1 MLMLSVGLPAA
12 ASAATVST
20 STNLPTTSPAP
31 APVAPLTARAY
42 SSPAQPAVSVPSST
56 GTGAAKAGAA
66 PAAAATPADLPP
78 AIPAVLASALAQ
90 AKSTRKAVLVD
101 QSERQQHFANPDG
114 TQTSVVTP
122 VPTRVKDSS
131 GTWHDI
137 DLTLAPALDG
147 TLGGKTTGAGLRL
160 APTADGAVRIP
171 TPAGDIVAVHDGA
184 TPAPATTTANKASY
198 ARALGGRDLTESLLV
213 HGAEEGVVL
222 HTATDPTSYTTTF
235 TLPAGVTAKAA
246 TNYGVEFDDAAGKQL
261 LAYGGGFTHDANPSN
276 IYPDGAQTDTVTTL
290 VGQTGNTVTVNVGF
304 DPAFLADPTRVFPVT
319 VDPSYYTN
327 TSSTGD
333 GQDTW
338 VEHDG
343 STSQYAS
350 SELRT
355 GYGFGSAGNTVA
367 RTLIE
372 FQIAGLANPN
382 NYVSE
387 AHMRINQFASTQC
400 ATTYVNG
407 LGAGFSNA
415 TIWSNQPPKD
425 GQPLVSAT
433 NLCNGWSSVDLTS
446 VARRWFNN
454 SAPDWGIQ
462 MQSNEQASDG
472 WRKFY
477 SGENGSGYAPA
488 IYVTYGPP
496 PAPTA
501 TTQTSPAQAGPAGLV
516 TPGQTLN
523 YTTKITNPATD
534 AQTVTLTDPAAAGD
548 LSGVQIQV
556 GSGAKQTCAAAG
568 ATCTMTVPG
577 ASAPGLKIT
586 GLSLPASDTVTV
598 FYTGA
603 ATRLASAVCQKVTPT
618 ASVAGLAGTTAS
630 TLAGTATSVCDSALG
645 LEAYWSFLSR
655 PVGPDGVADVNAA
668 NGNLVVQ
675 QLDSTAIQ
683 GRGHLA
689 YVLRRTYNS
698 QDTTIASLPGSLGG
712 GWQLNFGEAGDTV
725 GDGVSPA
732 GLSVPPLAGL
742 LSPLSI
748 TLVDR
753 DGTRHVFT
761 AKLATTNGIN
771 ISGQRVQ
778 IPSGTNWANLPTALG
793 LGAQVVQNA
802 ASTGTFQNICVDV
815 PYKAPA
821 GVHLGLWRYIAT
833 NQTGSG
839 GCSNLTTA
847 NSAVIG
853 FATMRPD
860 RLRSE
865 FDSTGRLLS
874 QMDGAGNEMRYL
886 YSGGLPTAQLGAG
899 ASPVNLGPLAYVYEP
914 RTCTSGVN
922 QGVTPSVPATCRS
935 YHFTYAGTNTTT
947 NLPTGGLTSVVDP
960 AGRTTGYAYD
970 NATSVTR
977 HLTQVTNPD
986 GSSEQYAYSNVN
998 GQASCGPTDGQL
1010 CVVTDPRGAATTLTY
1025 ASHPSGGPARVA
1037 GITDRR
1043 GTATSLS
1050 YATDSSSMT
1059 STDNAVNGP
1068 VQTRKYSSI
1077 DSAGRVGR
1085 IQDLDPAGAVLHDTT
1100 YTWDTA
1106 AATCRTPDPAV
1117 DNLLCSTTRN
1127 KGASGGAP
1135 STRDVRYNN
1144 EGLPLVTTMRNPDD
1158 SSQTFTT
1165 TDGYHVQ
1172 MVDTTGTVHHYTD
1185 TPTGSSAV
1193 SSTSDTGGRIDPTS
1207 PASTSVYAVDDHT
1220 AALTARG
1227 NAASPPGG
1235 WQAYETTWKL
1245 DAPTTGDGGGF
1256 NAQPGTGGVCTGTT
1270 GNTGLACEQHSPASD
1285 PSPVSCT
1292 ETDGSTRG
1300 CDLTRYTYDTYGA
1313 KITMATPAA
1322 VKANPAAPATYGYA
1336 YYSGGTDLSG
1346 HTDRTGWLSSVTD
1359 PAGKFVAYGY
1369 DAAGNRIR
1377 TWDRAAT
1384 DRAAQPAT
1392 SYPGTLATP
1401 PSSEYTQTL
1410 YDSSGTAAAPAS
1422 DAHGAA
1428 NPWRYVTS
1436 SRDPLGNL
1444 TALTVDPNGNITTL
1458 RPPRGT
1464 AASTASFDSTSAYDP
1479 GDLSTS
1485 KTTPAGMTS
1494 TGYDAFGNKTSTI
1507 DGRGNVTATAYD
1519 AVNRPTTTRWTRRAG
1534 TATAATECT
1543 PGTVTTSA
1551 DAPLP
1556 TGRILCSSTVG
1567 YDNLDRT
1574 TSTTD
1579 AAGGQSD
1586 TTYDTRGLAL
1596 SQRVKRTASVY
1607 LWTRTNYD
1615 ADGHTV
1621 DVCRPDAFS
1630 TSATDAGTCSPSP
1643 SMPNAT
1649 HTDYDSA
1656 GHKSADTVWRNDTSP
1671 AQALAT
1677 SYGYDPNGHALT
1689 VTDPA
1694 GQVTTAAYDTLDRV
1708 TDITPPAGSQHGP
1721 VHTVYDPAGN
1731 KVLTSTAAAGGGAV
1745 ITATATAFDADN
1757 RATDTVTGY
1766 AGPTTD
1772 PVTIENGART
1782 ALATSDGGSGIHT
1795 RDVYDQDGNVVT
1807 RYSARAF
1814 TAPATGTSPDSRF
1827 AAQAAY
1833 DNADRPTSSS
1843 VARYDT
1849 ADPAFANLSDASSA
1863 DQGAQCPTGQP
1874 GFAATVGVC
1883 STKVAYDADGN
1894 RTRVTLPTSTGSDG
1908 RYVSYDYTDDNLT
1921 AAVHAPSPK
1930 LASTMSGSTRAEAVT
1945 TTSYDGA
1952 SRPLTQ
1958 VDPGLTGD
1966 GSDAAQFTTTHG
1978 YNLDGTA
1985 TTLTTPTNPG
1995 NAAHPGGPQTTSYSY
2010 DNDGQA
2016 AGTVDPLGQVAST
2029 TYNSDHTTR
2038 STTDTGGN
2046 LTAASYS
2053 PAGDPRTTVSPNGGT
2068 TTYAYSPDHQL
2079 LTVDRPADTSGNH
2092 YQQSYRYDAAGR
2104 KTSDETK
2111 QIDSSGTASTPG
2123 PQTFTWYAAGKM
2135 QSSASR
2141 HSLGSAAE
2149 VITSCYDASG
2159 STLESIDT
2167 PAATGAAGCTS
2178 PDGRALPP
2186 TAAASAGHL
2195 NSSYY
2200 LDGELRTADDGTH
2213 VTRYGYNASGA
2224 TTSRRL
2230 GTATVAGAV
2239 GTSTYRYSDAGQPV
2253 NMHDTRA
2260 GAGGGDWTR
2269 SYDLQARPAAGT
2281 MPNGN
2286 TVTWAFNPD
2295 ETLADQTQKT
2305 STGSPVDEHSYTYD
2319 QLRRQLTN
2327 TVKAQN
2333 ATDKTD
2339 TYTYDTAGRLTSD
2352 ADSTATTKY
2361 GTWDKN
2367 NNRTCWGTSCNATPA
2382 PADSFTYTPDNR
2394 LATTGA
2400 KPVSYDNVARRT
2412 TDGSSCYTYDGYDRT
2427 TAAYAATGTTCAG
2440 APVAGTSPGVT
2451 YTYDPLDRQNSRTA
2465 TPGVADATSG
2475 TTTIGYDGTSNR
2487 QSTETTTTGTTSW
2500 VLDGTNT
2507 PTADVTPTA
2516 TNYLLDDGHGNITSE
2531 TTAAGALS
2539 CLVRYDP
2546 FGNNL
2551 NTNSTMAPGSP
2562 CDQTGTTSTTNAKTT
2577 GNDLLFANQRRDSAT
2592 NKYQLGSRTYDPA
2605 NAVFTTSDS
2614 DRNTAPQAQPGVG
2627 TDPLTA
2633 NTYSYVNGDPINYVD
2648 PSGHAAQCDGPC
2660 NGGDARLPGSQGYS
2674 SSRRFAPQN
2683 YGSNQHYA
2691 SDHDGFYTTWGN
2703 PYAPPPMPRKQ
2714 DCGPFGCTLGGLI
2727 SDAGSAIKQGA
2738 KAVAPFVAA
2747 AGTVALCEGGSLG
2760 SATPGCLLAGVA
2772 VYGGTK
2778 SALDCPRGVAVVKCF
2793 SDGALTAGVEG
2804 AAGGFAGKALIGV
2817 AGDTFGPA
2825 LNGVLARALSRLT
2838 DSVASRVAALRGGS
2852 MAAEAEL
2859 AGSGPVSGVLEVSG
2873 RVKSVGA
2880 FRNYNPRAGA
2890 EYVFDP
2896 ATSRFAVGRPAADSG
2911 LKGSPHQQLAESIG
2925 ADQSGVVGG
2934 MLRRGP
2940 GGEFITDEMSGHFYQ
2955 NWTPEIRSQFT
2966 DFMQRFGLD
2975 VVH

>member
-1 MLMLSVGLPAA
+1 MRSARSKRIPVRRLGAA
-12 ASAATVST
+12 AERVSRAARGGTSPVKLSAREPHVGVGRRASSFAASRVVRRWWTALVAVLTLLAATAAAAGPARAAT
-20 STNLPTTSPAP
+20 ATPSPAVAP
-31 APVAPLTARAY
+31 APVAPLTARTY
-42 SSPAQPAVSVPSST
+42 TSPPVVGTSVPSQT
-56 GTGAAKAGAA
+56 GTG
-66 PAAAATPADLPP
+66 PAAAASPAAAVP
-78 AIPAVLASALAQ
+78 APAPAPTDSPVAAPDPVAAALAQ
-90 AKSTRKAVLVD
+90 AKATHQQVLVD
-101 QSERQQHFANPDG
+101 QSERAQHFANPDG
-114 TQTSVVTP
+114 TQTSVVSPIP
-122 VPTRVKDSS
+122 VRLKDSS
-131 GTWHDI
+131 GAWRDI

-147 TLGGKTTGAGLRL
+147 TLGGKVTGAGLRL
-160 APTADGAVRIP
+160 APIANGLVRIP

-184 TPAPATTTANKASY
+184 SLAPAATTTNTATYSH
-198 ARALGGRDLTESLLV
+198 ALGDRDVTESLLV

-222 HTATDPTSYTTTF
+222 HKATDPTSYTTTF
-235 TLPAGVTAKAA
+235 TVPAGVTAKQLA
-246 TNYGVEFDDAAGKQL
+246 NYGVEFVDPAGKQL

-290 VGQTGNTVTVNVGF
+290 VGQTGSTVTVTVGF
-304 DPAFLADPTRVFPVT
+304 DPTFLADPARVFPVT

-327 TSSTGD
+327 TWTSGG

-338 VEHDG
+338 VEADS

-350 SELRT
+350 HELRV
-355 GYGFGSAGNTVA
+355 GYGFGTSGTAVA
-367 RTLIE
+367 RTLLE

-382 NYVSE
+382 NYVTE
-387 AHMRINQFASTQC
+387 AHMAINQFAATQC
-400 ATTYVNG
+400 APTYTNG
-407 LGAGFSNA
+407 LASGFTGS
-415 TIWSNQPPKD
+415 TIWSNQPGAD
-425 GQPLVSAT
+425 GKGLVSTT
-433 NLCNGWSSVDLTS
+433 NMCNSGWYNVDLTS
-446 VARRWFNN
+446 IARRWFNN
-454 SAPDWGIQ
+454 SSPDWGIRL
-462 MQSNEQASDG
+462 QSNEQSSNG
-472 WRKFY
+472 WRKFN
-477 SGENGSGYAPA
+477 SGETGSGSAPA
-488 IYVTYGPP
+488 IFVTYGPP
-496 PAPTA
+496 PSPTA
-501 TTQTSPAQAGPAGLV
+501 TTRTAPAQAGPAGLA

-523 YTTKITNPATD
+523 YTTTITNPA
-534 AQTVTLTDPAAAGD
+534 AQAQSVTLTDPTAAGD
-548 LSGVQIQV
+548 PATVQIQV

-586 GLSLPASDTVTV
+586 GLSLPASGTVTV
-598 FYTGA
+598 FYTA
-603 ATRLASAVCQKVTPT
+603 AASRLESAVCQTVAPT
-618 ASVAGLAGTTAS
+618 AQVAGLAGTTAA
-630 TLAGTATSVCDSALG
+630 TVAGAATSVCDSGLG

-698 QDTTIASLPGSLGG
+698 QDTTIASLPGSLGA

-753 DGTRHVFT
+753 DGTHVFT
-761 AKLATTNGIN
+761 AKLPTSNVTS
-771 ISGQRVQ
+771 ISGQTVQ
-778 IPSGTNWANLPTALG
+778 ILSGTNWATPAGALG
-793 LGAQVVQNA
+793 LVPQVVQQA
-802 ASTGTFQNICVDV
+802 ASTSTFQNICVDV

-833 NQTGSG
+833 NQTG
-839 GCSNLTTA
+839 CANLSTA
-847 NSAVIG
+847 NSAIVG

-914 RTCTSGVN
+914 RTCTAGVN
-922 QGVTPSVPATCRS
+922 QGVTPAVPAACRS
-935 YHFTYAGTNTTT
+935 YHFGYASVDTTT

-960 AGRTTGYAYD
+960 AGRTTSYAYD
-970 NATSVTR
+970 NANSVTR

-986 GSSEQYAYSNVN
+986 GSTEKYAYSNVN

-1010 CVVTDPRGAATTLTY
+1010 CVVTDPRGATTTLTY
-1025 ASHPSGGPARVA
+1025 GSHPSGGPARVA
-1037 GITDRR
+1037 SITDRR
-1043 GTATSLS
+1043 GTNTSLS
-1050 YATDSSSMT
+1050 YAADSSATT
-1059 STDNAVNGP
+1059 STDNAGNGP
-1068 VQTRKYSSI
+1068 VQTRKFTAI
-1077 DSAGRVGR
+1077 DSAGRVGD
-1085 IQDLDPAGAVLHDTT
+1085 IQDLDPAGTVLHDTT

-1106 AATCRTPDPAV
+1106 AATCRAPEAAV

-1127 KGASGGAP
+1127 KGAGGGA
-1135 STRDVRYNN
+1135 STTQDVRYNN
-1144 EGLPLVTTMRNPDD
+1144 EGLPLVTTVRNPDD
-1158 SSQTFTT
+1158 STQTFTT
-1165 TDGYHVQ
+1165 TGGYHVQ
-1172 MVDTTGTVHHYTD
+1172 VVDTTGTVHHYSD
-1185 TPTGSSAV
+1185 TPTGASTV
-1193 SSTSDTGGRIDPTS
+1193 SSTSDTGARIDPTS

-1227 NAASPPGG
+1227 NAASPSGG

-1256 NAQPGTGGVCTGTT
+1256 NTVPAQNPCTGAT

-1285 PSPVSCT
+1285 PSQVSCT
-1292 ETDGSTRG
+1292 DTTGTRG

-1313 KITMATPAA
+1313 KVTMATPVA
-1322 VKANPAAPATYGYA
+1322 VKANQAAPATYGYA

-1346 HTDRTGWLSSVTD
+1346 HTDSSGWLASVTD

-1384 DRAAQPAT
+1384 DRAGQPAAA
-1392 SYPGTLATP
+1392 YPGTLAAP
-1401 PSSEYTQTL
+1401 PSGEYTQTL
-1410 YDSSGTAAAPAS
+1410 YDSSGTAAAPAT

-1428 NPWRYVTS
+1428 SPWRYVTS

-1464 AASTASFDSTSAYDP
+1464 AAGYDSTSAYDP

-1485 KTTPAGMTS
+1485 KTTPAGTTS
-1494 TGYDAFGNKTSTI
+1494 TGYDAFGNKTSTT
-1507 DGRGNVTATAYD
+1507 DGRGNVTAVAYD

-1534 TATAATECT
+1534 TGTAAAECT
-1543 PGTVTTSA
+1543 PGTVTGTA

-1556 TGRILCSSTVG
+1556 TGRILCTSTVS

-1586 TTYDTRGLAL
+1586 ITYDTRGLAT
-1596 SQRVKRTASVY
+1596 SQRVKRTASAY

-1621 DVCRPDAFS
+1621 DVCRPDAF
-1630 TSATDAGTCSPSP
+1630 TPSATDAGTCAPSP

-1649 HTDYDSA
+1649 HADYDPA
-1656 GHKSADTVWRNDTSP
+1656 GHKSADTAWRNDTSP
-1671 AQALAT
+1671 AQALTT

-1694 GQVTTAAYDTLDRV
+1694 GQVTTAAYDSVDRL
-1708 TDITPPAGSQHGP
+1708 TDITPPAGSQHGA
-1721 VHTVYDPAGN
+1721 VHTVFDPAGN
-1731 KVLTSTAAAGGGAV
+1731 KVLTSTAPSGGGAV
-1745 ITATATAFDADN
+1745 TTATATAFDADN

-1766 AGPTTD
+1766 TGATTD
-1772 PVTIENGART
+1772 PATIETGARA
-1782 ALATSDGGSGIHT
+1782 ALASGDGGSSIHT

-1827 AAQAAY
+1827 AAQAVY

-1874 GFAATVGVC
+1874 GFGATVGVC
-1883 STKVAYDADGN
+1883 TTKVAYDANGN

-1908 RYVSYDYTDDNLT
+1908 RYVSYDYTDDNLA

-1945 TTSYDGA
+1945 TTTYDGA
-1952 SRPLTQ
+1952 GRPLTQ
-1958 VDPGLTGD
+1958 VDPGLAGD
-1966 GSDAAQFTTTHG
+1966 GSDAAQFTTSHS

-1985 TTLTTPTNPG
+1985 ATLTTPTNPG
-1995 NAAHPGGPQTTSYSY
+1995 NTAHPGGPQTTSYSY

-2016 AGTVDPLGQVAST
+2016 AGTVDPLGQSSATV
-2029 TYNSDHTTR
+2029 YNSDHTTR
-2038 STTDTGGN
+2038 SKTDTGGN

-2053 PAGDPRTTVSPNGGT
+2053 PAGDPRTVVSPNGGT
-2068 TTYAYSPDHQL
+2068 TTYAYSSDHQL
-2079 LTVDRPADTSGNH
+2079 LTVDRPADTSGSH

-2123 PQTFTWYAAGKM
+2123 PVTFTWYADGQM
-2135 QSSASR
+2135 QSSAGR

-2149 VITSCYDASG
+2149 VITTCYDAGG

-2167 PAATGAAGCTS
+2167 PSATGSAGCAS
-2178 PDGRALPP
+2178 PDGRTLPA

-2224 TTSRRL
+2224 TTSRQL
-2230 GTATVAGAV
+2230 GTATAAGSV

-2286 TVTWAFNPD
+2286 SVTWAFNPD

-2305 STGSPVDEHSYTYD
+2305 SAGTPVDEHSYTYD

-2339 TYTYDTAGRLTSD
+2339 TYTYDTTGRLTSD

-2394 LATTGA
+2394 LATAAA

-2412 TDGSSCYTYDGYDRT
+2412 TDGASCYNYDGYDRT
-2427 TAAYAATGTTCAG
+2427 TAAYAATGTSCAG
-2440 APVAGTSPGVT
+2440 APAAGTSPGVT

-2475 TTTIGYDGTSNR
+2475 TTSIGYDGTSNR

-2500 VLDGTNT
+2500 VLDNTNS
-2507 PTADVTPTA
+2507 PAADVTPTA

-2562 CDQTGTTSTTNAKTT
+2562 SDQTGTTSTANAKTT
-2577 GNDLLFANQRRDSAT
+2577 GNDLLFANQRRDGAT

-2614 DRNTAPQAQPGVG
+2614 DRNAAPQAQPGVG

-2648 PSGHAAQCDGPC
+2648 PTGHAAQCDGPC
-2660 NGGDARLPGSQGYS
+2660 SSGDARLAGSQGYD
-2674 SSRRFAPQN
+2674 SSRRFNPQY
-2683 YGSNQHYA
+2683 YGPSAHYA
-2691 SDHDGFYTTWGN
+2691 SDQRPQDRAGNFTT
-2703 PYAPPPMPRKQ
+2703 PPPAPPP
-2714 DCGPFGCTLGGLI
+2714 
-2727 SDAGSAIKQGA
+2727 SE
-2738 KAVAPFVAA
+2738 
-2747 AGTVALCEGGSLG
+2747 TVA
-2760 SATPGCLLAGVA
+2760 
-2772 VYGGTK
+2772 
-2778 SALDCPRGVAVVKCF
+2778 
-2793 SDGALTAGVEG
+2793 
-2804 AAGGFAGKALIGV
+2804 GF
-2817 AGDTFGPA
+2817 
-2825 LNGVLARALSRLT
+2825 
-2838 DSVASRVAALRGGS
+2838 
-2852 MAAEAEL
+2852 
-2859 AGSGPVSGVLEVSG
+2859 
-2873 RVKSVGA
+2873 
-2880 FRNYNPRAGA
+2880 
-2890 EYVFDP
+2890 
-2896 ATSRFAVGRPAADSG
+2896 
-2911 LKGSPHQQLAESIG
+2911 LAEC
-2925 ADQSGVVGG
+2925 
-2934 MLRRGP
+2934 L
-2940 GGEFITDEMSGHFYQ
+2940 
-2955 NWTPEIRSQFT
+2955 TP
-2966 DFMQRFGLD
+2966 
-2975 VVH
+2975 